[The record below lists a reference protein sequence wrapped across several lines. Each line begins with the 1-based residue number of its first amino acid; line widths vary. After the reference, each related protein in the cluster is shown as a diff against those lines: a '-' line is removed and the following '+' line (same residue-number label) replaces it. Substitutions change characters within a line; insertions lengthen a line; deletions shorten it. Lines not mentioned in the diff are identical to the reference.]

1 MQLPDMDV
9 FMFLRIKCNRLKYI
23 SET

>member
-9 FMFLRIKCNRLKYI
+9 FMFLCNRLKYI
-23 SET
+23 SETVL